1 MVQLLTPW
9 GDPNRG
15 MGPRE
20 ALFVKLLWP
29 LVEGMLIPCTSAALC
44 YKKVWVSPDLGCFP
58 QLYHVVLT
66 ASILFVIFV
75 ISRVVNSVRP
85 SQVVDDS
92 ECLSSLTTLYRRH
105 HSLMQT
111 LIVILQ
117 YIIII
122 IIIFIYSENTINK
135 AQQRTNEQNSKV
147 ENYTYCFLE

>member
-1 MVQLLTPW
+1 MTLTGEWAPVRRFLSNYF
-9 GDPNRG
+9 D
-15 MGPRE
+15 
-20 ALFVKLLWP
+20 LLWKACLYP
-29 LVEGMLIPCTSAALC
+29 VQVLHCVI
-44 YKKVWVSPDLGCFP
+44 KKVWVSPDLGCFP

-75 ISRVVNSVRP
+75 ISRVVNSLRP